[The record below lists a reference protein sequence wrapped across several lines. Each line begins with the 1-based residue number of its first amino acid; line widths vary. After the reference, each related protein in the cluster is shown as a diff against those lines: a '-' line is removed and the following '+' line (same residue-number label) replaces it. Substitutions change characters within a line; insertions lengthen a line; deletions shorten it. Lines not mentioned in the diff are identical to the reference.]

1 MPTETTRTKLYSF
14 AFAAVAL
21 ALSCVPEAKEPVY
34 KGQSYP
40 QAIATMCNA
49 DELAGVAAEGDP
61 LERSRK
67 RGDFLKERVEN
78 PDAVYLYTIL
88 RVEDPTAQAVTLRR
102 EACNTGLERCALADT
117 LDKE

>member
-1 MPTETTRTKLYSF
+1 MTTIHW
-14 AFAAVAL
+14 AVL
-21 ALSCVPEAKEPVY
+21 GGSLLTFGCIREAKEPVY

-40 QAIATMCNA
+40 QAIQTMCNV
-49 DELAGVAAEGDP
+49 DELAGIAGEGDP
-61 LERSRK
+61 IEKSRK
-67 RGDFLKERVEN
+67 RADFLKERVEN
-78 PDAVYLYTIL
+78 PDAVYMYTIF